1 MSQSHAHD
9 HGHDHDHDH
18 DHTPT
23 VTSANERKVL
33 LSFFLIFGFM
43 VVEAVGGVLSGSLA
57 LLADAG
63 HMLTDAAALALAYAA
78 FRFGRRAAD
87 SKRTFGYL
95 RFEVIAGFLNAVTL
109 FAIVAWIAYEAW
121 ERLQAPPVILAGPMM
136 IVAVLGL
143 LVNVLVLWIMTR
155 GETDHV
161 NVKGAILHVMGDLLG
176 SVGAIVAAIVI
187 YLTGWTPIDP
197 ILSVLVAALILRSAW
212 KLLAKSIHI
221 LLEGAPEDAS
231 PEKVEQGLMGAVP
244 GLAAVSHVHV
254 WQLTSGRTMAT
265 LHVRPN
271 VDEEARAVV
280 KRVEAV
286 LREQFSIEHATVGID
301 WNSGTDE
308 NVCSLQPTSERQDHS
323 GHDHSGHDHSG
334 HDHSGHDHGNRQPLP
349 GAQAFVQQ
357 NVRQHGGHG
366 RFHAAHDAEG
376 LRRQP
381 FQGHHF
387 QRDRDGA
394 GNERDP

>member
-1 MSQSHAHD
+1 MSQSHD
-9 HGHDHDHDH
+9 EHGHDHDH
-18 DHTPT
+18 TPK
-23 VTSANERKVL
+23 VTGANERKVL

-43 VVEAVGGVLSGSLA
+43 IVEAVGGVLSGSLA

-78 FRFGRRAAD
+78 FRFGRRPAD

-109 FAIVAWIAYEAW
+109 FVIVAWIAYEAW

-155 GETDHV
+155 GETEHV

-176 SVGAIVAAIVI
+176 SVGAIVAAVVI
-187 YLTGWTPIDP
+187 YLIGWTPIDP

-231 PEKVEQGLMGAVP
+231 PE
-244 GLAAVSHVHV
+244 
-254 WQLTSGRTMAT
+254 
-265 LHVRPN
+265 
-271 VDEEARAVV
+271 
-280 KRVEAV
+280 
-286 LREQFSIEHATVGID
+286 
-301 WNSGTDE
+301 
-308 NVCSLQPTSERQDHS
+308 
-323 GHDHSGHDHSG
+323 
-334 HDHSGHDHGNRQPLP
+334 
-349 GAQAFVQQ
+349 
-357 NVRQHGGHG
+357 
-366 RFHAAHDAEG
+366 
-376 LRRQP
+376 
-381 FQGHHF
+381 
-387 QRDRDGA
+387 
-394 GNERDP
+394 

>member
-1 MSQSHAHD
+1 MSQSHD
-9 HGHDHDHDH
+9 EHGHDHDH
-18 DHTPT
+18 TPK
-23 VTSANERKVL
+23 VTGANERKVL

-43 VVEAVGGVLSGSLA
+43 IVEAVGGVLSGSLA

-63 HMLTDAAALALAYAA
+63 HMLTDAAALALPYAA
-78 FRFGRRAAD
+78 FRFGRRPAD

-109 FAIVAWIAYEAW
+109 FVIVAWIAYEAW
-121 ERLQAPPVILAGPMM
+121 ERLQAPPAILAGPMM
-136 IVAVLGL
+136 IVAVVGL

-176 SVGAIVAAIVI
+176 SVGAIVAAVVI
-187 YLTGWTPIDP
+187 YLIGWTPIDP

-231 PEKVEQGLMGAVP
+231 PEQVEQGLMGAVP

-265 LHVRPN
+265 LHVRPS
-271 VDEEARAVV
+271 VAEEARTVV
-280 KRVEAV
+280 KCVEVV
-286 LREQFSIEHATVGID
+286 LREQFGIEHVTVGIE
-301 WNSGTDE
+301 WNSPGE
-308 NVCSLQPTSERQDHS
+308 KNLCSLQPTGGPQGHTPHEHDTSHS
-323 GHDHSGHDHSG
+323 HEKGHKHDHSVPGH
-334 HDHSGHDHGNRQPLP
+334 
-349 GAQAFVQQ
+349 
-357 NVRQHGGHG
+357 QH
-366 RFHAAHDAEG
+366 
-376 LRRQP
+376 
-381 FQGHHF
+381 
-387 QRDRDGA
+387 
-394 GNERDP
+394 